1 MNKIFKY
8 GYKINENFYLGQ
20 RVIYNN
26 ECKVIIGFNSSSG
39 HVALNGFEERKT
51 SDTLNTSLFA
61 THILEDYK
69 NETHWRG
76 CLISEI
82 RTIEDKKE
90 VNLTF
95 YTKELQGKL
104 ERAVHHLKEFNSI
117 LDDLNIHS
125 GKLKIGGV
133 K

>member
-26 ECKVIIGFNSSSG
+26 EYKVIIGFNSSSG
-39 HVALNGFEERKT
+39 DVALNGFGNAFN
-51 SDTLNTSLFA
+51 TLNTSILA

-69 NETHWRG
+69 NETHWRW